1 MGRPAGVKNKTGNEK
16 IDTMMKN
23 QRDKQNALKVLFG
36 GDNNHF
42 CISQVT
48 QKCKDNRGFRNG
60 DFYFASRSNMFASKK
75 IPICKEC
82 LMKLV
87 SHEDGTIDKLKF
99 LQILPVIDKPYIE
112 DDYKLATENFNADT
126 TGGKTS
132 IIGEYMRLI
141 GTPKKIH
148 LGFSDS
154 DTTLYEIEQN
164 VRKENDPLDIIVTP
178 ELKVN
183 WGHWLKDQQIKF
195 LQYTYNQYV
204 HYYSVKEDD
213 PVQAAL
219 IRDICFQDLKLQEAR
234 EKKMPEKE
242 ILASKQALLNT
253 ANLTP
258 AQTAKSSTGFTIG
271 AFVKH
276 LEEDAPITRPSKE
289 FDDVDNIL
297 KVFMQF
303 FGHILSMMGVGSR
316 GD

>member
-1 MGRPAGVKNKTGNEK
+1 VGRPAGVKNKTGNEK
-16 IDTMMKN
+16 IDTMMKS
-23 QRDKQNALKVLFG
+23 QRDKQNALKVLFNG
-36 GDNNHF
+36 GDNNY
-42 CISQVT
+42 CISQST

-60 DFYFASRSNMFASKK
+60 DFYFASRSPMFFNKK

-82 LMKLV
+82 LAKLV
-87 SHEDGTIDKLKF
+87 SFEDGTIDKLK
-99 LQILPVIDKPYIE
+99 LLKILPVIDKPYIE
-112 DDYKLATENFNADT
+112 EDYKTAVNNFNGDRA
-126 TGGKTS
+126 GNKTS
-132 IIGEYMRLI
+132 IIGEYMRII
-141 GTPKKIH
+141 GSPKKIN

-154 DTTLYEIEQN
+154 DTTLYEIEQDI
-164 VRKENDPLDIIVTP
+164 RKEVDPSDIIVTMD
-178 ELKVN
+178 LKLKWGN
-183 WGHWLKDQQIKF
+183 WLQNNDVKF

-219 IRDICFQDLKLQEAR
+219 IRDICFQDLKLQQAR
-234 EKKMPEKE
+234 QGGLPEKD

-253 ANLTP
+253 SNLTP

-276 LEEDAPITRPSKE
+276 LEEDSPITRPSKE

-303 FGHILSMMGVGSR
+303 FGHILSMMGVGNR